1 MTWQKHT
8 VRGIIIVTG
17 TNTAITRNKKLT
29 FENNAPFWPCISKVN
44 NTLVDN
50 VEDLDIVDSMYN
62 VSEVIILWHQEV
74 CDRFE
79 VNDSANEKNN
89 TSNYRKNSNKTTTS
103 KAFGYKTKII
113 GSCCYI
119 KVFK

>member
-50 VEDLDIVDSMYN
+50 VEDLDIVVSMYN

-74 CDRFE
+74 CETMIDL
-79 VNDSANEKNN
+79 K
-89 TSNYRKNSNKTTTS
+89 
-103 KAFGYKTKII
+103 
-113 GSCCYI
+113 
-119 KVFK
+119 